1 MVAAAVVGA
10 VWAVAV
16 AWPAASVAVASMVS
30 MVSTFWGSSAADAGP
45 GLAAEA
51 AARALGPE
59 LAGSLG
65 VAAGVAVLSTLAA
78 WPVAATLARLLGP
91 GGHGGRAG
99 RAGRAGRGGRSGRG
113 RSVVAALAAGAML
126 LPLLLPN
133 YLAYAGWGLARAPGT
148 WLGDALL
155 RIGTAEGGPRW
166 LIVLVGRAFAVLGLA
181 LWAMPLAASILAA
194 SRLSARGEA
203 EVLLRLDAP
212 GAASRLLATARL
224 HAPAIAL
231 AWAAVALL
239 SLGSAVPLHVSQMP
253 TLAAPI
259 WTDLAATAA
268 SERWALWLRAWPVL
282 AVAAAAGV
290 GACALTWRRGP
301 EGEGGAGLPVD
312 FPVGWPAGWTAG
324 GAGGRGRGGRRVV
337 RAVVAAGPAG
347 VVWLAAWAVPLVLLA
362 GSVRSGGAFAAFWRG
377 HAAGVAQSVRVAL
390 ACGVATALLAGAMLL
405 ADSAS
410 RRAGVW
416 LRRGARALLLAVS
429 ASLAA
434 AAVVPGVLVGL
445 SLLGAYRRVEW
456 FVDGVGAGAASC
468 VARFGVVALAAV
480 AVSRR
485 QGAVGLDDAAALD
498 GADAAPGWFSATL
511 ARVWPACA
519 AAGLAAA
526 ALSLHEI
533 EAAVVIEPPGPGR
546 VAQAMLNALHFS
558 RLDELAAGAVWLT
571 ALALPVAAAA
581 GALGWAAVGGGAPRP
596 PRAGAGTDPGG

>member
-1 MVAAAVVGA
+1 MVAAGVVGA

-30 MVSTFWGSSAADAGP
+30 LVSTFLGSRAADAGP

-91 GGHGGRAG
+91 VGHGGRAG
-99 RAGRAGRGGRSGRG
+99 RGGRGGPSGCG
-113 RSVVAALAAGAML
+113 RRVVAALAAGAML

-155 RIGTAEGGPRW
+155 RVGTAEGGPRW

-203 EVLLRLDAP
+203 EALLRLDAP

-290 GACALTWRRGP
+290 GACRLTWRRGA
-301 EGEGGAGLPVD
+301 EGEGGAGLPA
-312 FPVGWPAGWTAG
+312 GLPAGWTAGRTAG
-324 GAGGRGRGGRRVV
+324 GAGGRGGRRMV

-416 LRRGARALLLAVS
+416 LRRSARALLLAVS

-485 QGAVGLDDAAALD
+485 QGAGGLDDAAALD
-498 GADAAPGWFSATL
+498 GADAAPGWFAATL

-581 GALGWAAVGGGAPRP
+581 GALGWAAVGGSAPRP